1 MGRFVIDVKPGNV
14 MFSLHARNGEPIATS
29 LTFPSLSVAKR
40 CVESVRR
47 LAART
52 DIGLDDCSVRT
63 KDPDAKPVK
72 NPKFELYKDKN
83 GAFRFRLRARN
94 GEIILNS
101 SSYTTKASCKN
112 GIASV
117 IKNAPDAELSILDQ

>member
-14 MFSLHARNGEPIATS
+14 TFSLHARNGEPIAMS
-29 LTFPSLSVAKR
+29 LTFSSLSVAKR

-94 GEIILNS
+94 GEVVLNS

>member
-29 LTFPSLSVAKR
+29 PTFPSLSVAKR

-52 DIGLDDCSVRT
+52 DVGLDDCSVRT

-94 GEIILNS
+94 GEVVLNS

>member
-14 MFSLHARNGEPIATS
+14 TFSLHARNGEPIATS
-29 LTFPSLSVAKR
+29 LTFSSLSVAKR
-40 CVESVRR
+40 SVESVRR
-47 LAART
+47 LASLR

-72 NPKFELYKDKN
+72 NPKFELYKYKN

-94 GEIILNS
+94 GEVVLNS